1 MQGGL
6 DSLTIYAILKPAK
19 RFLGSFWNSF
29 SWADWLPLVSS
40 LFLCLLYLVS
50 KLPVSA
56 GAVSGELDVRIIG
69 VDVGFAELDFS
80 GVFNLNGDAVSLY
93 S

>member
-6 DSLTIYAILKPAK
+6 DSLTIYAILKPSK

-40 LFLCLLYLVS
+40 LFLGLLYLVG

-56 GAVSGELDVRIIG
+56 GAVGCELDVQLIRGDI
-69 VDVGFAELDFS
+69 DFAERDF
-80 GVFNLNGDAVSLY
+80 FE
-93 S
+93 